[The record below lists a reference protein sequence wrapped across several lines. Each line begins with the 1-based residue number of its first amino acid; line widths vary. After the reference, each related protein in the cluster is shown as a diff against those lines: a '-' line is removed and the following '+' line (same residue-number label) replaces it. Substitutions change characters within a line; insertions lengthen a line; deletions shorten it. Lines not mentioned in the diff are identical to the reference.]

1 VGHEGCS
8 YLHPYEI
15 EELFDP
21 REHRASGSGW
31 SNGWSFLRKTWE
43 ASDVVLGE
51 ELRTATCLVDTPEIS
66 TARIVFTR
74 MGVPARGRSVLGLG
88 VIVAL
93 VGASCA
99 SSGQL
104 GAKALLEQ
112 SKTLRSEAA
121 EGALLSEDAVSG
133 KATSNYIHEHA
144 VELSEA
150 ASQIEA
156 TLKAATTEPA
166 LEPALGQL
174 AILAGQISADLG
186 RLSEASTDEQRTL
199 TSELQAAA
207 DATQRI
213 GEGLT

>member
-1 VGHEGCS
+1 MEV
-8 YLHPYEI
+8 
-15 EELFDP
+15 P
-21 REHRASGSGW
+21 RWRW
-31 SNGWSFLRKTWE
+31 
-43 ASDVVLGE
+43 
-51 ELRTATCLVDTPEIS
+51 
-66 TARIVFTR
+66 
-74 MGVPARGRSVLGLG
+74 SVLGLG

-93 VGASCA
+93 AGASCGG
-99 SSGQL
+99 SGQL

-156 TLKAATTEPA
+156 TLQAASTDPS
-166 LEPALGQL
+166 LEPERGQL
-174 AILAGQISADLG
+174 VVLARRITDDLE
-186 RLSEASTDEQRTL
+186 RLSEASTDEQRAL

-207 DATQRI
+207 DASQRI

>member
-1 VGHEGCS
+1 M
-8 YLHPYEI
+8 
-15 EELFDP
+15 P
-21 REHRASGSGW
+21 RR
-31 SNGWSFLRKTWE
+31 R
-43 ASDVVLGE
+43 
-51 ELRTATCLVDTPEIS
+51 
-66 TARIVFTR
+66 
-74 MGVPARGRSVLGLG
+74 RSVLGLG
-88 VIVAL
+88 MIVAL
-93 VGASCA
+93 VGASCG

-104 GAKALLEQ
+104 GAKAIQEQ

-166 LEPALGQL
+166 LEPAVGQL
-174 AILAGQISADLG
+174 AILAGQISADLE

-207 DATQRI
+207 DASQRI

>member
-1 VGHEGCS
+1 MV
-8 YLHPYEI
+8 LMK
-15 EELFDP
+15 
-21 REHRASGSGW
+21 
-31 SNGWSFLRKTWE
+31 LR
-43 ASDVVLGE
+43 
-51 ELRTATCLVDTPEIS
+51 
-66 TARIVFTR
+66 
-74 MGVPARGRSVLGLG
+74 VPARGRSVLGLG

-93 VGASCA
+93 LGASCG
-99 SSGQL
+99 SSAQL

-144 VELSEA
+144 VELSQA

-156 TLKAATTEPA
+156 TLQAASTDPS
-166 LEPALGQL
+166 LEPERGQL
-174 AILAGQISADLG
+174 VVLARRISDDLQ
-186 RLSEASTDEQRTL
+186 RLSEASIDEQGTL

-207 DATQRI
+207 DASQRI

>member
-1 VGHEGCS
+1 MTQTLSTRRTSVLRLATICALIGTAC
-8 YLHPYEI
+8 
-15 EELFDP
+15 
-21 REHRASGSGW
+21 A
-31 SNGWSFLRKTWE
+31 SNGQ
-43 ASDVVLGE
+43 
-51 ELRTATCLVDTPEIS
+51 P
-66 TARIVFTR
+66 
-74 MGVPARGRSVLGLG
+74 
-88 VIVAL
+88 
-93 VGASCA
+93 GAE
-99 SSGQL
+99 
-104 GAKALLEQ
+104 ALLQGSE
-112 SKTLRSEAA
+112 SLRSAAA
-121 EGALLSEDAVSG
+121 EGALLAEDAVSG